1 MEECTAYIDES
12 GDLGINKGTR
22 WFVLSAVVVD
32 KTEEANIRAKISQIR
47 SQLNVREIHF
57 KKIPDFNRRAFI
69 TRELNSEKFTYMNIL
84 VDTCKFDA
92 AKIPSPLIAYNYICK
107 YLLQRVSWFMEDT
120 GRVGDIVLSAR
131 GTSRDNELIQYI
143 QDKLLPY
150 PTNQINGSV
159 FGKTTAKTA
168 GTWDL
173 LQLADVCAT
182 TTFLAYEENKY
193 GFCTPCFSYAMQDHL
208 YRRNGKVKSYGIK
221 FFTSDMAPDIKE
233 LRAKRVC
240 AQKERTPGATTT

>member
-12 GDLGINKGTR
+12 GDLGINKGTH
-22 WFVLSAVVVD
+22 WFVLSAVIVD
-32 KTEEANIRAKISQIR
+32 KADEPNIRAKISQIR
-47 SQLNVREIHF
+47 NQLNMREIHF

-84 VDTCKFDA
+84 VDTRKFDA

-120 GRVGDIVLSAR
+120 GRIGDIVLSAR

-150 PTNQINGSV
+150 PANQINGSV

-168 GTWDL
+168 GM
-173 LQLADVCAT
+173 
-182 TTFLAYEENKY
+182 AYEENKY